1 MFRSFADGQGHAAI
15 IGYTAVSRRQVKS
28 GLLAKDTILECRPRH
43 HKCGESASVRGIL
56 DFGTVD
62 DTDRLEE

>member
-1 MFRSFADGQGHAAI
+1 MFRSFADRQGHAAI
-15 IGYTAVSRRQVKS
+15 IGYTVVWRRQVKS
-28 GLLAKDTILECRPRH
+28 GLLAKDTIVECRSSH
-43 HKCGESASVRGIL
+43 YKCGESASIL